1 MKSSNSYSSWLFSAL
16 IIFVFFTVRAQS
28 QKPGLQ
34 LISNQKV
41 EAEGVVV
48 DELGNVF
55 TFGKNLI
62 EQRNTKG
69 KVLQTNSIKGFGNIT
84 SFDVS
89 NPLKPQVFFKNQL
102 QLVFLDNRLAKR
114 GDNVALDFLGYSQ
127 ISASCASYNN
137 GFWIYDMSNYEL
149 VRFNEQTNVTNQTP
163 NLLQI
168 TGKNLQAD
176 QLLETNKRLYIKD
189 QEIGIF
195 VFDIYGTYYK
205 HLPLKNCKTIA
216 GYANRVFILQH
227 EKITVLNSKNNTS
240 SISLPHTDYIDIAV
254 YDDYLFLL
262 GSDQL
267 DIYQVK
273 L

>member
-1 MKSSNSYSSWLFSAL
+1 MKSSSSYSSWLFSAL

-28 QKPGLQ
+28 QKPGFQ

-55 TFGKNLI
+55 TFGENLI

-114 GDNVALDFLGYSQ
+114 GDNVAFDFMGYSQ
-127 ISASCASYNN
+127 ISASCASYNY

-149 VRFNEQTNVTNQTP
+149 VRFDEHTNVTNQTSS
-163 NLLQI
+163 LLQI
-168 TGKNLQAD
+168 TGKKLQAD

-189 QEIGIF
+189 QQLGIF

-205 HLPLKNCKTIA
+205 HLPLKNCKSIT